1 MCAGE
6 CGHNFC
12 RECMREHYRV
22 KITDADVQTTA
33 TVVVSVVVVVNAS
46 FTLIVRVR
54 LRLHRVCFVEQRMV
68 FLIFQLAELKCPDPS
83 CGRVIPDAEVLAL
96 MSDQPVFVAKFNK
109 FKRAIAVGTR
119 PKACKRSVVHR
130 SMFVHLHL
138 TCCACVPLVWQRA
151 IRWLGGAWR
160 PIATRC

>member
-1 MCAGE
+1 
-6 CGHNFC
+6 
-12 RECMREHYRV
+12 
-22 KITDADVQTTA
+22 
-33 TVVVSVVVVVNAS
+33 
-46 FTLIVRVR
+46 
-54 LRLHRVCFVEQRMV
+54 MV

-130 SMFVHLHL
+130 SMLVHPHL
-138 TCCACVPLVWQRA
+138 TGCACVPLVWQRA

>member
-54 LRLHRVCFVEQRMV
+54 RDSFVEQCVV
-68 FLIFQLAELKCPDPS
+68 F
-83 CGRVIPDAEVLAL
+83 
-96 MSDQPVFVAKFNK
+96 
-109 FKRAIAVGTR
+109 
-119 PKACKRSVVHR
+119 
-130 SMFVHLHL
+130 
-138 TCCACVPLVWQRA
+138 
-151 IRWLGGAWR
+151 
-160 PIATRC
+160 